1 MLSRLSALSLKVD
14 FDMSNTSYYDY
25 IISDDDWNRNVTLGP
40 ACYTPI
46 SSSFMNIRYHDDVFI
61 YLCYCFATEF

>member
-25 IISDDDWNRNVTLGP
+25 LFLMMIGIGMLLFDQL
-40 ACYTPI
+40 
-46 SSSFMNIRYHDDVFI
+46 
-61 YLCYCFATEF
+61 ATHPFPHPL